1 MPTTD
6 TRPRRKP
13 MAAPIRL
20 DQLVAHDDNIRGDL
34 TDINELAASIRTHG
48 LLQPLTGTEHPTEP
62 DQFLILAGHRRAKAA
77 ALAGLVGVPCVIR
90 DIEDTDEQ
98 IALML
103 VENCQR
109 VDLNPMEQALALGA
123 LRRRGRKQ
131 DDLVKMT
138 GKSLAWVSNRLAL
151 LDLSEQEQAAISVGA
166 MKASEAIEIVK
177 DRRRDARG
185 GTDRDRG
192 WTPPYFAKSHQLAR
206 KATRLCD
213 GRGHNARRRVGGV
226 ACGSCWEH
234 VIRTDERAVIAAE
247 HEINNETDQPLGATA

>member
-1 MPTTD
+1 MTATD

-20 DQLVAHDDNIRGDL
+20 DQLHAHDDNIRGNL
-34 TDINELAASIRTHG
+34 TDIDELTDSIRAHG
-48 LLQPLTGTEHPTEP
+48 LLQPLTVTEHPTEP
-62 DQFLILAGHRRAKAA
+62 DQFLILAGHRRAHAA
-77 ALAGLVGVPCVIR
+77 RQAGLVAVPCVIR
-90 DIEDTDEQ
+90 DIEDHDEQ

-109 VDLNPMEQALALGA
+109 VDLNPIEQALALGA
-123 LRRRGRKQ
+123 LRARGRKQ
-131 DDLVKMT
+131 DELVKMT
-138 GKSLAWVSNRLAL
+138 GKSIAWVSNRLAL
-151 LDLSEQEQAAISVGA
+151 LDLSTDEQTAIRAGA
-166 MKASEAIEIVK
+166 MKATEAVEIVK

-226 ACGSCWEH
+226 ACGACWEH
-234 VIRTDERAVIAAE
+234 VIRTDERAVITAE
-247 HEINNETDQPLGATA
+247 TQIDAELAQPLVATA